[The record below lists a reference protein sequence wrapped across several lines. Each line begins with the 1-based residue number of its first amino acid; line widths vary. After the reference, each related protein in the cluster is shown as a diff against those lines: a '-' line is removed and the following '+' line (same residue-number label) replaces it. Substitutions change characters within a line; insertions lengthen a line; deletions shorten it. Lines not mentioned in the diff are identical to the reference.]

1 MTIDISDLLRTDHGA
16 PFYGARV
23 EDDKL
28 HFTLFSPNWY
38 AETICQPDGTLEL
51 YIGRKEKWNAKAP
64 TVPSSLDIPEG
75 ITRIVYKALPVKK
88 E

>member
-16 PFYGARV
+16 PIYGARV

-28 HFTLFSPNWY
+28 HFTFFSPNWY
-38 AETICQPDGTLEL
+38 AETSAQPDGTLEL
-51 YIGRKEKWNAKAP
+51 YIGRTEKWNAKTA
-64 TVPSSLDIPEG
+64 TVPASLVIPEG
-75 ITRIVYKALPVKK
+75 ITRIVYKSLAIKK